1 VSGGEGCPH
10 AGSCGATHRHCYRV
24 YTKYDVSREGRSS
37 TGDTVKRAARRL
49 RQAPCIIALALGL
62 ASCSL
67 PYIPGVTLPPPSA
80 GTTLRDASGRV
91 VGSAVFLQEG
101 DGVRILL
108 DVKGLPPGTKAVHIH
123 DVGQCTPPSFES
135 AGPHFNPTKAQH
147 GLENRK
153 GPHAGDLPN
162 MTVNDTGQGHL
173 EVTNPRVNLKTG
185 PTSLLDGNGSALV
198 VHAGPDDMRSEP
210 AGNSGA
216 RIACGVI
223 VRGG

>member
-1 VSGGEGCPH
+1 M
-10 AGSCGATHRHCYRV
+10 
-24 YTKYDVSREGRSS
+24 
-37 TGDTVKRAARRL
+37 KRAARRL

-185 PTSLLDGNGSALV
+185 PTPDSTLEWDGKDSGGTV
-198 VHAGPDDMRSEP
+198 VP
-210 AGNSGA
+210 AGIYIYQLDESGSTETGTVVVA
-216 RIACGVI
+216 R
-223 VRGG
+223 

>member
-1 VSGGEGCPH
+1 MKC
-10 AGSCGATHRHCYRV
+10 
-24 YTKYDVSREGRSS
+24 
-37 TGDTVKRAARRL
+37 AARRL
-49 RQAPCIIALALGL
+49 RQAPCTIALALGL

-91 VGSAVFLQEG
+91 VGSAVFLQED

-162 MTVNDTGQGHL
+162 ITVDDTGHGHL
-173 EVTNPRVNLKTG
+173 EVTNSRVTLKAG
-185 PTSLLDGNGSALV
+185 PTSLFSANGSALV
-198 VHAGPDDMRSEP
+198 VHGGPDDMRTEP

-223 VRGG
+223 VHGG

>member
-1 VSGGEGCPH
+1 M
-10 AGSCGATHRHCYRV
+10 
-24 YTKYDVSREGRSS
+24 
-37 TGDTVKRAARRL
+37 DTVKRAARGP
-49 RQAPCIIALALGL
+49 RQAPWIIALTLGL

-80 GTTLRDASGRV
+80 GSTLRDASGRV
-91 VGSAVFLQEG
+91 VGSAVFLQES

-108 DVKGLPPGTKAVHIH
+108 DVKGLAPGTKAVHIH
-123 DVGQCTPPSFES
+123 AVGQCTPPSFES
-135 AGPHFNPTKAQH
+135 AGPHFNPTKAPH
-147 GLENRK
+147 GSENRK

-162 MTVNDTGQGHL
+162 ITVDHTGQGHL

-185 PTSLLDGNGSALV
+185 PSSLLDGSGSALV
-198 VHAGPDDMRSEP
+198 VHAGPDDMRTEP
-210 AGNSGA
+210 EGNSGA